1 MVLTG
6 QKSHNIWPRCRGM
19 FECTD
24 GSCIPVK
31 LICDRTHHCIDGSDE
46 PSFCGV
52 NECSPERPCSGGKVC
67 HPLPTHHICVCPQGY
82 ETTDTGCQ
90 DINECEQHGSCSQ
103 YCLNTVGSYVCSC
116 HTGFV
121 LESDGKTCKAA
132 LGSSTRLLLYGNGHS
147 VRLMDLST
155 YKYTELASNR
165 LSIIPVA
172 YHFRK
177 NMVSEM
183 FCANQSVLFTAY
195 VTGCLA
201 ISL

>member
-1 MVLTG
+1 MQSSIWQVIVSVTFHFALSLT
-6 QKSHNIWPRCRGM
+6 SAFM
-19 FECTD
+19 D
-24 GSCIPVK
+24 AGSGTP
-31 LICDRTHHCIDGSDE
+31 
-46 PSFCGV
+46 
-52 NECSPERPCSGGKVC
+52 
-67 HPLPTHHICVCPQGY
+67 
-82 ETTDTGCQ
+82 
-90 DINECEQHGSCSQ
+90 
-103 YCLNTVGSYVCSC
+103 
-116 HTGFV
+116 
-121 LESDGKTCKAA
+121 
-132 LGSSTRLLLYGNGHS
+132 LLLYGNGHS